1 MNIGQAAKK
10 AGLPAKTIRY
20 YEDIGLVKPGRD
32 TNGYRAF
39 VETDIHKLTFLAR
52 SRALGFSIEDCRDLL
67 ALWEDTSR
75 ASSDVRQI
83 AQQHLTQIETKI
95 ADLQDMRDTLRVLVR
110 DCAGNDRPD
119 CPILNSLG
127 DRV

>member
-1 MNIGQAAKK
+1 MNIKSVSVAT
-10 AGLPAKTIRY
+10 GLPVKTIRY

-127 DRV
+127 DRH